1 MTPVRAAVVGLG
13 GIAEEHLSKLR
24 KLEGVEVVGICDLS
38 RTLVDAVGERY
49 GVGPGYTS
57 YELMLEEA
65 KPDVVH
71 VLTPPATH
79 LDLVLAALESGAH
92 AFVEKPIAPS
102 LAEYEQMRDAAGSR
116 GLLLVENYNYLF
128 MDVVQRA
135 LDLVGSSQVGEAVNL
150 DVSMGVSL
158 AGPTYAD
165 PEIPHFGHLLPG
177 GALRN
182 FASHPA
188 SIATAVLGDEWTS
201 VGVSQRRLQEGL
213 PSKDEL
219 RALVGN
225 DRVSAAISITSHSQP
240 SEFVFVLRCTEATL
254 ECDVFGQRL
263 AIAAGGSPL
272 AKVGGDL
279 KQGLGRIAA
288 AAATMRRATTTREGY
303 FQGFERLLGG
313 FYAAVAAGTEPPIS
327 IARMDATN
335 RLVEELL
342 APENQL

>member
-1 MTPVRAAVVGLG
+1 VTLVRAAVVGLG

-24 KLEGVEVVGICDLS
+24 RLDGVEIVGICDLS

-57 YELMLEEA
+57 YSLMLEEA
-65 KPDVVH
+65 KPEVVH

-79 LDLVLAALESGAH
+79 VELVLAAFEQGAH

-102 LAEYEQMRDAAGSR
+102 LAEYEEMRDAARSR

-135 LDLVGSSQVGEAVNL
+135 LAMVRSGVVGEPVNL

-158 AGPTYAD
+158 AGLTYAD
-165 PEIPHFGHLLPG
+165 PEIPHFGHSLPG

-188 SIATAVLGDEWTS
+188 SIATAVLGEWSS
-201 VGVSQRRLQEGL
+201 VAVSQRRLQEGL
-213 PSKDEL
+213 PSNDEL

-225 DRVSAAISITSHSQP
+225 DRASAAISITSHSQP
-240 SEFVFVLRCTEATL
+240 SEFGFVLRCTAATI

-263 AIAAGGSPL
+263 AVTAGGSPL
-272 AKVGGDL
+272 AKVGGDV

-303 FQGFERLLGG
+303 FQGFERLLDG
-313 FYAAVAAGTEPPIS
+313 FYAAVAARSEPPIS
-327 IARMDATN
+327 IAQMDATN
-335 RLVEELL
+335 RLVEDLL
-342 APENQL
+342 AAENQL